1 MASTRF
7 RLSIAATALATVL
20 LGGLAAAPA
29 SATSGADPSPTT
41 TGSFEFNCNGTPGGG
56 ARVSWERVGTK
67 YTATIDEYRLS
78 PAHGDTNQNGEV
90 HLALTGGG
98 SLSKKGLTADG
109 GWHALGATATTTAA
123 SDAAIEHAFT
133 FVYAGFPTYPRCS
146 ASRWL

>member
-90 HLALTGGG
+90 LLRLTGGD
-98 SLSKKGLTADG
+98 SVWKKSLTADG

-133 FVYAGFPTYPRCS
+133 FVYAGFPTYPQCA
-146 ASRWL
+146 ASKWL